1 MMSEPRHWPG
11 REGRQNESRDRVM
24 RKPLVV
30 GWTKKVWR
38 VVLKAGRWEGEGN
51 LSNRRA
57 HPDSKV
63 TAFWRLQGLE
73 WMAKGMGTDSLKYT
87 SEMGRK
93 TVLLDAGDGENGA

>member
-1 MMSEPRHWPG
+1 MTNALPMMSEPRHWPG

-63 TAFWRLQGLE
+63 RARATSQIGERTLI
-73 WMAKGMGTDSLKYT
+73 AK
-87 SEMGRK
+87 
-93 TVLLDAGDGENGA
+93 